1 MRAIFRSFQDE
12 FAYTLKTPWLLITGV
27 LVPLFWAVVLAC
39 VFSAGLMRNL
49 PVGLVDNDN
58 SAASRE
64 TIEILESIP
73 SVEFVRFDSAAAAQ
87 EALAASKIYGLT
99 VFPQDWSTKS
109 AGSRSDSAIELYLN
123 RSYYAI
129 AVTLES
135 DIKMALADVATQKLL
150 ASAAK
155 TGGGFHGA
163 KARLSVVSADVLLA
177 GNPAINFHAYLLA
190 TLIPGILALGCI
202 LTCVGVLTREWRKK
216 TVNRLLSSRQSLRA
230 ALTGRLLFWVLLYSI
245 YAVGY
250 VSWFAG
256 WQGWSPQGSLLAW
269 CIGAV
274 LLMTAMG
281 ACALMFTS
289 LAPSWIVAMSA
300 AICYIAPTFPFTGF
314 SYPINSMDAYAQA
327 LCQIF
332 PLTWF
337 LRLQSSQWVLAS
349 DIAHTAYLLSMMALF
364 TLVPAVIGYLC
375 IQANFRRKAHK
386 ESLGVVHAQRH
397 VPQGFWSLAFHVLKR
412 GILNPDTFVI
422 FVGATAF
429 YLVFYAWPYSN
440 QQITN
445 SPTAVV
451 DLDRSTASRDVIH
464 RIESLTMLKITE
476 LTTQAGVAE
485 SLYKNEKVDTVITI
499 PAGFESDLLSGKA
512 TALRLTANG
521 AFPVKSRAA
530 MASLL
535 AVVTEI
541 GHQATAVNLVRAGAG
556 IEQVKALS
564 MRPVALTDQSLYN
577 TLAGYAAYIVPL
589 VMPVIL
595 QAVILMCLA
604 MTLGGWLARGEVPE
618 VLKSVLGSFKGLA
631 AFFTGFW
638 IFGLGWM
645 LYAMGPDFAIF
656 NYTSLAN
663 PVGTLIVAVLF
674 IGAVVWFGFA
684 ATLWMNSNAYAAQ
697 CLVLISAPAVFLTG
711 AVFAPFDFLLP
722 AKIVAALL
730 PTTPGCIAMV
740 NAAQNGASTVSLM
753 PELMHLVI
761 LNVAYG
767 ALSIYLARKR
777 ARERGLVL
785 R

>member
-1 MRAIFRSFQDE
+1 MREIFRSFQDE

-39 VFSAGLMRNL
+39 IFSAGLMRNI

-73 SVEFVRFDSAAAAQ
+73 SIKFVRFDSAAAAHQ
-87 EALAASKIYGLT
+87 ALASSKVYGLT

-135 DIKMALADVATQKLL
+135 DIKMALANVSTQKLL
-150 ASAAK
+150 ATAAQ

-163 KARLSVVSADVLLA
+163 KARLSVVSANVLLA

-190 TLIPGILALGCI
+190 TLIPGVLALGCI
-202 LTCVGVLTREWRKK
+202 LTCVGVLTRQWREK
-216 TVNRLLSSRQSLRA
+216 TVAKLLSSSTSLRA
-230 ALTGRLLFWVLLYSI
+230 VLTGRILFWILLYSV

-269 CIGAV
+269 CLGAV

-281 ACALMFTS
+281 SCALMVAG
-289 LAPSWIVAMSA
+289 LAPSWIIAMSV

-314 SYPINSMDAYAQA
+314 SYPIDSMDAYAQA

-349 DIAHTAYLLSMMALF
+349 DAAHTAYLLSILALF
-364 TLVPAVIGYLC
+364 TLIPALIGYLC
-375 IQANFRRKAHK
+375 VQANFKHKARE
-386 ESLGVVHAQRH
+386 ESLGIVHTEKS
-397 VPQGFWSLAFHVLKR
+397 VPQGFWALAFHVLKR
-412 GILNPDTFVI
+412 GIVNPDTFVI

-440 QQITN
+440 QQITDI
-445 SPTAVV
+445 PTAVV
-451 DLDRSTASRDVIH
+451 DLDRSAASREVID
-464 RIESLTMLKITE
+464 RIRSLTMLKVTE

-485 SLYKNEKVDTVITI
+485 SLYKNEKVDAVITI
-499 PAGFESDLLSGKA
+499 PAGFESDLLGGKP

-530 MASLL
+530 MASLMS
-535 AVVTEI
+535 VVTEI
-541 GHQATAVNLVRAGAG
+541 SQSATALNLVRAGAG
-556 IEQVKALS
+556 LAQVKALS
-564 MRPVALTDQSLYN
+564 IRPVALTEQSLYN
-577 TLAGYAAYIVPL
+577 TLAGYATYIVPL

-595 QAVILMCLA
+595 QAVILMCLS
-604 MTLGGWLARGEVPE
+604 MTLGGWLARSQAPE
-618 VLKSVLGSFKGLA
+618 VLKSVLGSFKGLS

-645 LYAMGPDFAIF
+645 LYAMGPDFAVF
-656 NYTSLAN
+656 NYTTLAN
-663 PVGTLIVAVLF
+663 PVGTGLIAVLF
-674 IGAVVWFGFA
+674 IGAVIWFGLA
-684 ATLWMNSNAYAAQ
+684 VTLWMNSNAYAAQ

-711 AVFAPFDFLLP
+711 AVFPPFDFLAL

-730 PTTPGCIAMV
+730 PTTPGCIATV
-740 NAAQNGASTVSLM
+740 NAAQNGASIVSLM
-753 PELMHLVI
+753 PQLIHLVI
-761 LNVAYG
+761 LNAVYASM
-767 ALSIYLARKR
+767 SIYLANRR